1 MPTVQASAAASA
13 GRRPHQ
19 PRRLPPTSRIVAA
32 PLLAG
37 PAAAPRRS
45 SLSHRH
51 PSLSAISLSLSL
63 CLSLSRRSDLSF
75 GQIRS
80 LDQIWP
86 REATESDRATPRRT
100 CRCAAPELPLSP
112 PSFSFRHFSL
122 CLSLSRRSDLS
133 FGQIRSLDQIWPRE
147 ATGSAAASAGRRVC
161 WSDLPPPSSVVAA
174 PLLAGPAA
182 APVITAAAAVTTS
195 KTASGGKQ
203 WIEEKGYFSL
213 FASLSPDSMSPPSTT
228 PKSIANKVIAISVA
242 CPTMY

>member
-63 CLSLSRRSDLSF
+63 FVSLSRGGR
-75 GQIRS
+75 I
-80 LDQIWP
+80 
-86 REATESDRATPRRT
+86 
-100 CRCAAPELPLSP
+100 
-112 PSFSFRHFSL
+112 
-122 CLSLSRRSDLS
+122 SLSARSGRSTRSGRERRPNLI
-133 FGQIRSLDQIWPRE
+133 G
-147 ATGSAAASAGRRVC
+147 
-161 WSDLPPPSSVVAA
+161 

-182 APVITAAAAVTTS
+182 APRRSSLSHRRPSLSAISLSVSLSLAAVGS
-195 KTASGGKQ
+195 LFRPDPVARPDLAERGDRIRRRVCWPPRLLVGSPTAEQRRRRATPGRTCRCAGDHGSGGGHH
-203 WIEEKGYFSL
+203 I
-213 FASLSPDSMSPPSTT
+213 
-228 PKSIANKVIAISVA
+228 
-242 CPTMY
+242 